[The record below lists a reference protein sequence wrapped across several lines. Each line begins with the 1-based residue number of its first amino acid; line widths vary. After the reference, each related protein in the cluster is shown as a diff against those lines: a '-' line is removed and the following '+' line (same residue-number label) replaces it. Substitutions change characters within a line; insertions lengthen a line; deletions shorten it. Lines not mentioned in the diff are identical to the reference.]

1 MHLINNLN
9 RARLTYFDQ
18 KLKKKKS
25 LVGREFSQKGY
36 QGLPMNV
43 TSRSESN
50 MSKAL
55 FHLMCIFCNI
65 NFYLVTGRLER

>member
-18 KLKKKKS
+18 KLKKKS

-65 NFYLVTGRLER
+65 NFYLVTERLER